1 MLLWRDKANLWTL
14 ILPPTVWALHF
25 LFCYAAAAVICAKE
39 GSSGMEGLRLSV
51 ATATA
56 LALMLIVAS
65 GVQAHRHWGFGSD
78 MPPHDQATDED
89 RQRFLGLA
97 TLLVCALS
105 FVSVIFVALPPFL
118 VADCR

>member
-25 LFCYAAAAVICAKE
+25 LFCYVATAVVCAK
-39 GSSGMEGLRLSV
+39 GGDVAGLRLSV
-51 ATATA
+51 GIATA
-56 LALMLIVAS
+56 LALALILAS